1 MKVVQC
7 GKVVKDFEIGKL
19 GNWEIGK
26 LGNWEIEAVEFR
38 NFLQHRR
45 TNNKEHINKK

>member
-26 LGNWEIEAVEFR
+26 LGNWEIGKLR
-38 NFLQHRR
+38 LLNFGISYSIEGPITRS
-45 TNNKEHINKK
+45 I